1 MFETPAVSEP
11 LSQGDLF
18 NNCPIAAI
26 RFQNSIASVIQ
37 FEARVVV
44 LTQSCD
50 LANLK
55 SDRIQVAVVHE
66 VEKIVAAGVV
76 TAAIVR
82 DQVRRHRVYGWYFLP
97 EVLPVNPESIVD
109 LRDVH
114 TVPRTMLNWLTTN
127 GQRTGRLTTPYRE
140 HMAQHFATTFARIAL
155 PEPFET
161 K

>member
-1 MFETPAVSEP
+1 MFEIPAVSEP

-18 NNCPIAAI
+18 INCPVAAI
-26 RFQNSIASVIQ
+26 SFQNSMASVMQ
-37 FEARVVV
+37 FETRVVV

-55 SDRIQVAVVHE
+55 TDRIQVAIVHE
-66 VEKIVAAGVV
+66 VEKVVAAGVV

-97 EVLPVNPESIVD
+97 ESPASPESIVD
-109 LRDVH
+109 LRDLH
-114 TVPRTMLNWLTTN
+114 TVPRTMLNWLTAN
-127 GQRTGRLTTPYRE
+127 GQRTGRLVTPYRE
-140 HMAQHFATTFARIAL
+140 HLAQHFATTFARIAL
-155 PEPFET
+155 PEPYES

>member
-1 MFETPAVSEP
+1 
-11 LSQGDLF
+11 
-18 NNCPIAAI
+18 
-26 RFQNSIASVIQ
+26 VI
-37 FEARVVV
+37 V

-55 SDRIQVAVVHE
+55 SDRIQVAVVHD
-66 VEKIVAAGVV
+66 VETVVAAGIV
-76 TAAIVR
+76 TASIVR

-97 EVLPVNPESIVD
+97 ESLPVNPESIVD

-114 TVPRTMLNWLTTN
+114 TVPRTLLTWLAAN
-127 GQRTGRLTTPYRE
+127 GKRAGRMITPYRE

-155 PEPFET
+155 PEPYET